1 MQNHVRVLIV
11 TISISDIARFRYLI
25 QAAQL
30 APKFFCI
37 DALSYEEGNLFRN
50 KNMSA
55 IQDILYHVTGRNLLS
70 IQIIANS
77 HLFGQSYFGYRSTS
91 EQEGEWPPDVIIWKM
106 GELNGIRR
114 TLLILLDLANLLSI
128 TGVGRS

>member
-1 MQNHVRVLIV
+1 
-11 TISISDIARFRYLI
+11 
-25 QAAQL
+25 
-30 APKFFCI
+30 
-37 DALSYEEGNLFRN
+37 
-50 KNMSA
+50 MSA